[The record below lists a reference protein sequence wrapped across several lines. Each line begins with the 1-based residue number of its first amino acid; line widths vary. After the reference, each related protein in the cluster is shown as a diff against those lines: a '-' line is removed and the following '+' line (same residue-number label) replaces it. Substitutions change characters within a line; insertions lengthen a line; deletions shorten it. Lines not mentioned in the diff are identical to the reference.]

1 MLLLVFFVLGRF
13 VLTGQD
19 YFATSGARFLDL
31 DVAVVIVFDQRLL
44 DARFNAPQFA
54 DIARRDIADGHAG
67 GAGATGAAD
76 AMNVLVGIA
85 GDIVVE
91 YMGDAFHVNAA
102 CGDIGGDEVGDAA
115 FGEFAQNTV
124 ARALGQVA
132 VQFFDG

>member
-54 DIARRDIADGHAG
+54 DIARRD
-67 GAGATGAAD
+67 
-76 AMNVLVGIA
+76 
-85 GDIVVE
+85 
-91 YMGDAFHVNAA
+91 
-102 CGDIGGDEVGDAA
+102 
-115 FGEFAQNTV
+115 
-124 ARALGQVA
+124 
-132 VQFFDG
+132 